1 MTGSPVDLNGA
12 DALLVVGDSERN
24 ADLFWATGF
33 RAPDP
38 FTYVATAETA
48 RVVVK
53 DLELDRAR
61 EQVRGAEVLAASRY
75 DSRGDGSSTAA
86 AQLGEILRSLDLG
99 HLLVPADFPVRTAD
113 ELRASG
119 FALTVAEA
127 PLFPQRAIKSA
138 GEVAAIAAAQKGA
151 ERAMEAA
158 LSMIAESS
166 IRADLLV
173 GEDGPLTSEAVRRRI
188 HHVLLDC
195 DCTAEHTIVAG
206 GEQAIDPHQ
215 AGRGPLP
222 AHRPIIIDIFPR
234 HSASGYYGDITRT
247 VVRGDVSRDVQRL
260 HETVA
265 EAQQGALESIR
276 EGVDGEDVHKGVIR
290 RFRDAGYESGQ
301 IDGRMQGF
309 FHGTGHG
316 LGLEIH
322 EAPYVSRHP
331 WRLKAGHVVTVEPGL
346 YYAGLGGVR
355 IEDLV
360 VVEEGGCRNLTSLPK
375 TLVL

>member
-1 MTGSPVDLNGA
+1 MTGSPVDLKGA

-38 FTYVATAETA
+38 LTYVATAGKA
-48 RVVVK
+48 WVVVK

-75 DSRGDGSSTAA
+75 DSQGDGSSTAA
-86 AQLGEILRSLDLG
+86 GQLGEILRSLDLG
-99 HLLVPADFPVRTAD
+99 HLLVPSDFPVRTAD

-127 PLFPQRAIKSA
+127 PLFPRRAIKSA
-138 GEVAAIAAAQKGA
+138 EEVAAIAAAQRGA

-166 IRADLLV
+166 IRGDLLV
-173 GEDGPLTSEAVRRRI
+173 GEDGHLTSEAVRRRI

-195 DCTAEHTIVAG
+195 DCAGEYTIVAG

-215 AGRGPLP
+215 AGHGPLP

-234 HSASGYYGDITRT
+234 HSVSGYYGDITRT
-247 VVRGDVSRDVQRL
+247 VVRGRVSGDAQRL
-260 HETVA
+260 YETVA
-265 EAQQGALESIR
+265 AAQQGALESIR
-276 EGVDGEDVHKGVIR
+276 EGVDGAEVHQGVVG

-322 EAPYVSRHP
+322 EAPYLSRQS

-346 YYAGLGGVR
+346 YYAGVGGVR

-360 VVEEGGCRNLTSLPK
+360 VVEEGGCRNLTSFPK
-375 TLVL
+375 TLSL

>member
-38 FTYVATAETA
+38 FTYVAAAGTAW
-48 RVVVK
+48 VVVK

-75 DSRGDGSSTAA
+75 DTGGDGSSTAGG
-86 AQLGEILRSLDLG
+86 QLGAILRSLDLG

-119 FALTVAEA
+119 FALTVARD
-127 PLFPQRAIKSA
+127 PLFPQRAVKSA
-138 GEVAAIAAAQKGA
+138 AEVAAIATAQQGA

-158 LSMIAESS
+158 LGMIAGSS
-166 IRADLLV
+166 IRGDLLV

-195 DCTAEHTIVAG
+195 DCTGEHTIVAG

-215 AGRGPLP
+215 AGHGPLP

-234 HSASGYYGDITRT
+234 HSLSGYYGDITRT
-247 VVRGDVSRDVQRL
+247 VVRGSASADVQRL

-265 EAQQGALESIR
+265 AAQQGALESIR
-276 EGVDGEDVHKGVIR
+276 DGVDGADVHREVIR
-290 RFRDAGYESGQ
+290 RFTDAGYESGQ

-316 LGLEIH
+316 LGLQIH
-322 EAPYVSRHP
+322 EAPYISRP
-331 WRLKAGHVVTVEPGL
+331 SWRLAAGQVVTVEPGL
-346 YYAGLGGVR
+346 YYAGIGGVR

-360 VVEEGGCRNLTSLPK
+360 VVEEGGCRNLTSFPK
-375 TLVL
+375 TLSL